1 VRNVFNPQN
10 AYVQSQVMTQKPEK
24 LVLLVF
30 EEIRKALRRSLVA
43 LRRKELEAAH
53 KDLVRAQDLLGE
65 LSAAL
70 DPEYEISIAMG
81 QLYDYLSQRIL
92 AANISKNPQDI
103 EEVLP
108 FIEELKDTWSAA
120 IEHVSR

>member
-1 VRNVFNPQN
+1 MFNPQN

>member
-1 VRNVFNPQN
+1 VFNPQN